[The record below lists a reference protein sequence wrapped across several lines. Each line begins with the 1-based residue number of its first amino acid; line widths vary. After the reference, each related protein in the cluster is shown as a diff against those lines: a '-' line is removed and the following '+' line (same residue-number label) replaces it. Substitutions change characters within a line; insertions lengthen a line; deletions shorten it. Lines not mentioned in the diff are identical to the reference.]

1 MVIMLIGFAVFV
13 VSGFGHIDWNAYP
26 EALPNGFTQLLS
38 AAALLTFATMGSF
51 GVAELGGVN
60 LLKWTHQCVL
70 SGSNI
75 HHRCI
80 IDLEVNRCSIPQSRV
95 PTPRVITN

>member
-1 MVIMLIGFAVFV
+1 MTVIDTETKRKLREMGATPLL
-13 VSGFGHIDWNAYP
+13 
-26 EALPNGFTQLLS
+26 EALESQDEDL
-38 AAALLTFATMGSF
+38 TMGMSF
-51 GVAELGGVN
+51 DERLGVN
-60 LLKWTHQCVL
+60 PRKWTRQCVL